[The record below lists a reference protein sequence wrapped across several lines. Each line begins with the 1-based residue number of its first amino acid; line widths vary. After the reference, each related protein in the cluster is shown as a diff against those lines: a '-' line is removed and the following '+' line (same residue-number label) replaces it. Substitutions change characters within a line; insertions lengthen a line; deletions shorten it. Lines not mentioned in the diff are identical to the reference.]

1 MPQITYPGLV
11 PFCIP
16 TKDEEG
22 NDFSEWDGS
31 TLDGGLNP
39 SKHANKNVTVYGS
52 GSYYCIKLTRH
63 QVAELYWRAKG
74 IVTEVEVS
82 SDPIATGSGSAS
94 GDWNNGSGGSTGN
107 VYTPNWE
114 AEEASL
120 TLSQCTL
127 SEMLDVGFTCNASYP
142 VDPDNPDGPQVC
154 DTGTLH
160 KGDRLLSDV
169 YRKRILRTYHNGGYF
184 TDDDNPSETGLVC
197 GPPIYQW
204 WSWQTADFLGSD
216 DSSISLPA
224 FASFIDSTDVNTYS
238 TYSPDGGWILNP
250 KAYAMTEHGAASVY
264 FSMNTDVISLGLFN
278 YGSAGNYTDNNLPV
292 LRVDAYFPNFQ
303 FIQTEPDEYWWNPAL
318 TVLSAFILMGNSG
331 GYDHSGGD
339 GNAAYTSL
347 AAKTIAP
354 RGWTPDA
361 RNPPPPITDPS
372 LNGTNIE
379 SVTIELTFADGS
391 IVTGEQFLLQQVTN
405 GTDSDG
411 NPTAG
416 SSVSITSPNG
426 RCTVDMSIDPSVLIP
441 DKISLSFNKYYTYG
455 GFYDEDTGLPA

>member
-1 MPQITYPGLV
+1 MPQITYRGLV

-94 GDWNNGSGGSTGN
+94 GDWDNGSWDSTGN
-107 VYTPNWE
+107 VYTPNWKT
-114 AEEASL
+114 EEASL

-127 SEMLDVGFTCNASYP
+127 SEMLDVGFTCNVSYP
-142 VDPDNPDGPQVC
+142 VDVDNPDGPQFC

-160 KGDRLLSDV
+160 KGDRLLADV
-169 YRKRILRTYHNGGYF
+169 YRKRVVRIFDNGAY
-184 TDDDNPSETGLVC
+184 TEQPNPDESGLVC
-197 GPPIYQW
+197 SPSFWNFDG
-204 WSWQTADFLGSD
+204 FLISD
-216 DSSISLPA
+216 DSSIGLPA
-224 FASFIDSTDVNTYS
+224 FASFIDSTDVNNYS
-238 TYSPDGGWILNP
+238 TYSPDVGWIPNP
-250 KAYAMTEHGAASVY
+250 KAYATTEHGAASVY

-303 FIQTEPDEYWWNPAL
+303 FIQTGPDEYWWNPAL

-331 GYDHSGGD
+331 GYDHSGG
-339 GNAAYTSL
+339 AAGGGLYASTSL

-354 RGWTPDA
+354 AVGWTPDA
-361 RNPPPPITDPS
+361 WNPPPPITDPS

-391 IVTGEQFLLQQVTN
+391 KVTGEQFLLQQVTN

-426 RCTVDMSIDPSVLIP
+426 RSSVDMSIDPSVLIP